1 MLLFFIDQP
10 IKFTKT
16 KRNKIYSMAK
26 DPAFLFYPGD
36 WLGGTMAMSYEE
48 KGIYISLLML
58 QFNNGHMTIDMMG
71 QYIGHMFGQF
81 WGRYQDKF
89 VKDDNGLY
97 YNEKLEEEK
106 NKRKAFIGSRYN
118 NKTGKNQ
125 HTSESGHMTN
135 HMENEN
141 GNNTLHNL
149 PINKLNNG
157 SEKFSKNGHG
167 SPIHLSGADRLAE
180 KLIKR
185 QNKTE

>member
-1 MLLFFIDQP
+1 
-10 IKFTKT
+10 
-16 KRNKIYSMAK
+16 MAK

-58 QFNNGHMTIDMMG
+58 QFNNGHMTYDMMA

-81 WGRYQDKF
+81 WDKFQDKF
-89 VKDDNGLY
+89 VKDDKGLY
-97 YNEKLEEEK
+97 YNVKLDEEK
-106 NKRKAFIGSRYN
+106 NKRKAFVGSRYN

-125 HTSESGHMTN
+125 YTGESGHMTE

-141 GNNTLHNL
+141 DNINTLHNL

-157 SEKFSKNGHG
+157 AKFSKNGHG
-167 SPIHLSGADRLAE
+167 GEVHLSGADRLAK
-180 KLIKR
+180 KLLDR
-185 QNKTE
+185 ENKAK

>member
-1 MLLFFIDQP
+1 
-10 IKFTKT
+10 
-16 KRNKIYSMAK
+16 MAK

-58 QFNNGHMTIDMMG
+58 QFNNGHMTYDMMA

-81 WGRYQDKF
+81 WDKFQDKF
-89 VKDDNGLY
+89 SKDDKGLF
-97 YNEKLEEEK
+97 YNVKLDEEK
-106 NKRKAFIGSRYN
+106 NKRKAFVGSRYN

-125 HTSESGHMTN
+125 FTDKDGHMTY

-141 GNNTLHNL
+141 DNNNTLHNL

-157 SEKFSKNGHG
+157 GEKFSKNGDG
-167 SPIHLSGADRLAE
+167 STIHLSGADRLAE
-180 KLIKR
+180 KLYKR
-185 QNKTE
+185 QNKTQ